1 VGQFTVGDDTLSLT
15 VLAQPISAWAQKT
28 NKIYR
33 IGWVHV
39 ASPPPPAG
47 RLAQVGA
54 LPPLE
59 VFRARLAERG
69 YVEGKNVIIEERW
82 AGGDYQ
88 RVSPLAAELA
98 RSGIDV
104 IFTSGTK
111 TARIVQEPVKST
123 PLVIYSCDP
132 FEHVTRLARQGGN
145 VTGVTCM
152 TTELSPKR
160 LELLKEAIPTASRV
174 VFLHDPEDAPA
185 GLRLTQEAA
194 PRLGVRLQ
202 TVQFRDRADIPNALD
217 AVVKERPDA
226 LYIYPDPISNSE
238 RRQIAEFAL
247 KNRLPSVHAIREYV
261 EAGGLMS
268 YGASTPEMFRLMANQ
283 VSQILDGARPG
294 DVPLTQA
301 TRFELVI
308 NLKTAK
314 ALGLTIP
321 PSLLARADQVI
332 E

>member
-1 VGQFTVGDDTLSLT
+1 MTIQPMVLLTLLLF
-15 VLAQPISAWAQKT
+15 VVAQPTGAWGQKT
-28 NKIYR
+28 NKVYR
-33 IGWVHV
+33 VGWVSV
-39 ASPPPPAG
+39 SSPPPPGGRQAHAG
-47 RLAQVGA
+47 SIVTLD
-54 LPPLE
+54 

-69 YVEGKNVIIEERW
+69 YVEGKNVVIEERW

-88 RVSPLAAELA
+88 RVGPLATELA
-98 RSGIDV
+98 RSGVDV

-111 TARIVQEPVKST
+111 TARIVQEMVKNT

-132 FEHVTRLARQGGN
+132 FEHVSRLARQGGN

-160 LELLKEAIPTASRV
+160 LELLKEAIPMAARV
-174 VFLHDPEDAPA
+174 VYFHDPEDAAA
-185 GLRLTQEAA
+185 GLKLTQDAA

-202 TVQFRDRADIPNALD
+202 TVPFKDRADIPNALA
-217 AVVKERPDA
+217 AVARERPDA
-226 LYIYPDPISNSE
+226 LYIHPDPISNSE

-247 KNRLPSVHAIREYV
+247 KHRLPSMHAIREYV

-268 YGASTPEMFRLMANQ
+268 YGASTPEMFKLMANQ
-283 VSQILDGARPG
+283 VAQILDGAKAG
-294 DVPLTQA
+294 DVPLLQA

-314 ALGLTIP
+314 ALNLTIP
-321 PSLLARADQVI
+321 PSILGRAD
-332 E
+332 